1 MQQLNQYVRIGHVTK
16 TPLVILLLGM
26 LAIVI
31 LAIYIANTHAKEHDG
46 LADGSDDSTLK
57 LPSQAN
63 IVSYLEKKA
72 QENLTAVE
80 DSGRNKSDKYYL
92 DMYDSQYNVQE
103 PKTEDLSVTAP
114 NAEPTWE
121 PQIFTPPSPK
131 EQLQANIA
139 TARAQALLQA
149 LSAQA
154 SVANTNNSSLKH
166 PSADGLDSNSSNSN
180 SNSNFANNSLA
191 QNYVNDAA
199 SKLAQLQKV
208 NGYQAY
214 PANGNGNGNS
224 FVSGNSRIEPHQ
236 TLNAYQSLVNNDTT
250 MVGKVE
256 EVLSPYLVRQGA
268 VIPCTL
274 LTGINSD
281 LPGLVQAQVS
291 QDVYDSPNGRH
302 ILIPKG
308 SKVVGQY
315 ASAPM
320 MGQERLM
327 MAFNRVIF
335 PDGKAM
341 DLGAMVGSGLDGY
354 SGFSADVDN
363 HFMRMIGNAILLG
376 GVTAGISLSVD
387 DKRDNDSDLTI
398 NGALSQSLGQSIGRV
413 LTNVI
418 ERNMN
423 MAPTLKVKPGFS
435 FNVTLVKDIYF
446 SQPYTLSNH

>member
-16 TPLVILLLGM
+16 APLVILLLGM

-31 LAIYIANTHAKEHDG
+31 LAIYIANTHAQEHDG

-72 QENLTAVE
+72 QENITAME

-103 PKTEDLSVTAP
+103 PKTDDLGTTAP
-114 NAEPTWE
+114 ITEPEWE
-121 PQIFTPPSPK
+121 PQIYTPPSPK

-154 SVANTNNSSLKH
+154 SVATTNNSSLNRL
-166 PSADGLDSNSSNSN
+166 SADGSDSNSNH
-180 SNSNFANNSLA
+180 SNFANNSLA

-214 PANGNGNGNS
+214 HANGNDNGL
-224 FVSGNSRIEPHQ
+224 VSGNSRIEPHQ
-236 TLNAYQSLVNNDTT
+236 TLNAYQSLVNHDTT

-256 EVLSPYLVRQGA
+256 EVLSDYLVRQGA

-363 HFMRMIGNAILLG
+363 HFMRMMGNAILLG

-387 DKRDNDSDLTI
+387 DKRDDDGDLTI

-446 SQPYTLSNH
+446 SQPYTPSNH

>member
-16 TPLVILLLGM
+16 APLVILLLGM

-31 LAIYIANTHAKEHDG
+31 LAIYIANTHAQEHDG

-72 QENLTAVE
+72 QENIAAVE

-103 PKTEDLSVTAP
+103 HKTEDLSVTAP
-114 NAEPTWE
+114 NAEPTWD

-154 SVANTNNSSLKH
+154 SVANTNNSSLKRQ
-166 PSADGLDSNSSNSN
+166 SADDYDSNGSNINSN
-180 SNSNFANNSLA
+180 YANSSLA

-214 PANGNGNGNS
+214 AANGNGNG
-224 FVSGNSRIEPHQ
+224 FVSANSRIEPHQ

-387 DKRDNDSDLTI
+387 DKRDDDGDLTI

-446 SQPYTLSNH
+446 SQPYTTSNH